1 MKISGASLDDMLL
14 LEKITLKKDT
24 QYGGNDGS
32 VAVVSN
38 KNGSKT
44 EGYFKVNTTED
55 QNSVEIVSE
64 RLYKLMGLQIIPH
77 SKVSVRGKTG
87 LLSQW
92 RHDVSSTP
100 KYTEKF
106 LSQLNTEQIYSFCLL
121 YITSAWV
128 NNRDA
133 FKSPNLMFDEDGKM
147 VVLDAGGS
155 FQFRATRG
163 IKPENRDAPV
173 PGFSDTSVGEL
184 ESLLNYQPGSYL
196 KPLFDRNKK
205 LVSKAKAKLASITD
219 EQIKRAFNGV
229 KFSSTQLKLALVD
242 TLIKRRN
249 IIR

>member
-24 QYGGNDGS
+24 QYGGNEGG
-32 VAVVSN
+32 VATISN
-38 KNGSKT
+38 KRGDKT
-44 EGYFKVNTTED
+44 KGYFKANSSED
-55 QNSVEIVSE
+55 QDSVEIVAE
-64 RLYKLMGLQIIPH
+64 RLYKLMGLQVIQH
-77 SKVSVRGKTG
+77 SKVDVRGKSG

-92 RHDVSSTP
+92 RNDVRESP
-100 KYTEKF
+100 RYTERF
-106 LSQLNTEQIYSFCLL
+106 FSQLKEEQIYSFCLL
-121 YITSAWV
+121 YIASAWV
-128 NNRDA
+128 NNRDS
-133 FKSPNLMFDEDGKM
+133 FKSANLMFDAKGNM

-163 IKPENRDAPV
+163 IKPDSRDAPV
-173 PGFSDTSVGEL
+173 PGFSDKSVGEL